1 MPIYLNWFHVKK
13 IRVKSLSKLLL
24 LVACAVLSSCSS
36 IVDSEN
42 NWFRDRN
49 VCKKL
54 VGDVLIYPVFVQQKK
69 GRVWTEEDKF
79 QYMDSLQ
86 VALMWIQKQA
96 ADDAVK
102 LNFIIHAHPKVM
114 KKGLPG
120 KTISGALSM
129 LDGSKSFTKFNK
141 HYDGISKKVSPSIE
155 KEEVVKPFVKKI
167 KSKERL
173 IAKLRNVYQV
183 ESVVLMFVH
192 KPQDLSHLFL
202 NLNSLTNKDVEYIV
216 TTFQSPTVISYQ
228 VLQLFGAATMMY
240 NKGRKKEKA
249 SKLIVKENFPN
260 DIMANL
266 GKTIQ
271 SLEMGEYTK
280 YLVGWS
286 NNEKEYY
293 KSIVSERKVI
303 MK

>member
-1 MPIYLNWFHVKK
+1 VKNLS
-13 IRVKSLSKLLL
+13 RVVVLVLCVLLSG
-24 LVACAVLSSCSS
+24 CSS

-42 NWFRDRN
+42 KWFRDSN

-54 VGDVLIYPVFVQQKK
+54 VGDVLVYPVFVEQKK
-69 GRVWTEEDKF
+69 GELWAEEDRF
-79 QYMDSLQ
+79 QYLDSLQ

-96 ADDAVK
+96 AADAIK
-102 LNFIIHAHPKVM
+102 LNFVTHAHPKVM

-120 KTISGALSM
+120 KSVKGALEM
-129 LDGSKSFTKFNK
+129 FGGTKSFTKFNK

-155 KEEVVKPFVKKI
+155 KEEKLKPFVKKI

-192 KPQDLSHLFL
+192 KPEDLSHLYL
-202 NLNSLTNKDVEYIV
+202 NLNSLTNKDVEYMV
-216 TTFQSPTVISYQ
+216 TTFQAPTVIAYQ
-228 VLQLFGAATMMY
+228 VLQLYGAATMMY
-240 NKGRKKEKA
+240 NSGKKKEKA
-249 SKLIVKENFPN
+249 SKLIVEDKFPE

-280 YLVGWS
+280 YLIGWS
-286 NNEKEYY
+286 NVEEEYY
-293 KSIVSERKVI
+293 KSIVSERSVI
-303 MK
+303 VK